1 MIRTV
6 ISLDLEDKQWLDAV
20 ARSEDATMTE
30 VVRRAVRHYRSSM
43 VKKNSSSLSSL
54 LNKTSGVWRK
64 SDGLVY
70 QQKIRAEWK

>member
-6 ISLDLEDKQWLDAV
+6 ISLALEDKQWLDAV

-43 VKKNSSSLSSL
+43 VKKNSGSLSSL

-70 QQKIRAEWK
+70 QRKIRAEWK